1 MVGGLTIWIMHLP
14 AAGVYTF
21 IFAWLFVES
30 TGFPISDEPLLLL
43 AGYLSQRH
51 RLDLPLAISVALVGK
66 VLASSLAYA
75 VGRYV
80 DLLWLARPDGPVPPG
95 QWSWL
100 LALRPTRATL
110 LGAEARFRRQG
121 VWAVFLGRLVPVVR
135 SFINYPA
142 GAARMPFGIFL
153 AATSAGSLLWITTWT
168 LLGEAL
174 GRSYEA
180 AAARWGTLSCWC
192 SQRSPSP
199 SGSSGCGATAARA
212 AMRLAYLQ
220 CRASDKCP
228 HYGPLPLGDS
238 LAGDDHTLSG
248 DIRLSGVKGCT
259 SIKVLLK

>member
-1 MVGGLTIWIMHLP
+1 VLRPRGWLLREPAAQMAVARRVEVRRVLGGLTIWIMHLP
-14 AAGVYTF
+14 AAGVYAF

-95 QWSWL
+95 RWSWL
-100 LALRPTRATL
+100 MALRPTRATL

-135 SFINYPA
+135 SFISYPA

-180 AAARWGTLSCWC
+180 AAARWGTLSWLVLAVFAAAVGLVWLW
-192 SQRSPSP
+192 SHRHVRSTTTDSP
-199 SGSSGCGATAARA
+199 MTSSKPER
-212 AMRLAYLQ
+212 
-220 CRASDKCP
+220 
-228 HYGPLPLGDS
+228 
-238 LAGDDHTLSG
+238 
-248 DIRLSGVKGCT
+248 
-259 SIKVLLK
+259 